1 LFWTLS
7 VLLYHF
13 IFDGHIANGD
23 VMITLEAVD
32 TVMIATLV
40 KMIITGSYHSFV
52 DNDGQ
57 PNESSSSGM
66 LKVKLA
72 TSIMVCIH
80 LLQSFI
86 SAECV
91 DWDVIYKQLIIH
103 CAFIIGCLALAY
115 VDYLHCKSESHK

>member
-1 LFWTLS
+1 MRINLKSIIQKIVFASKWLVIPFILKLFWTLS

-52 DNDGQ
+52 DKNLDSQ
-57 PNESSSSGM
+57 M
-66 LKVKLA
+66 KA
-72 TSIMVCIH
+72 HH
-80 LLQSFI
+80 L
-86 SAECV
+86 
-91 DWDVIYKQLIIH
+91 
-103 CAFIIGCLALAY
+103 GCL
-115 VDYLHCKSESHK
+115 K

>member
-1 LFWTLS
+1 MRINLKSIIQKIVASKWLVIPFILKLFWTLS

-52 DNDGQ
+52 DKNHGHLKRR
-57 PNESSSSGM
+57 NEN
-66 LKVKLA
+66 A
-72 TSIMVCIH
+72 TKTPTTFSV
-80 LLQSFI
+80 
-86 SAECV
+86 
-91 DWDVIYKQLIIH
+91 
-103 CAFIIGCLALAY
+103 
-115 VDYLHCKSESHK
+115 